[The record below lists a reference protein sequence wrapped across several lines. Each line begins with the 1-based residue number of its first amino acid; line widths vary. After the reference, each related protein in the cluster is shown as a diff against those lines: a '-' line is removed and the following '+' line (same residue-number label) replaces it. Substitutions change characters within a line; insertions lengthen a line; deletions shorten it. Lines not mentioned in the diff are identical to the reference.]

1 MLENLLGKY
10 YCVCMALK
18 MTPAVKEFYR
28 QVASAGGKARAEKY
42 PHETLSKWAKKGGRP
57 RKDASKSAPK
67 RGKEGRK

>member
-1 MLENLLGKY
+1 
-10 YCVCMALK
+10 
-18 MTPAVKEFYR
+18 MTQAVKEFYR

-42 PHETLSKWAKKGGRP
+42 PHETLSRWAKKGGRP

>member
-1 MLENLLGKY
+1 MLDNLPSKY
-10 YCVCMALK
+10 YYLCMSLK
-18 MTPAVKEFYR
+18 MTQAVKEFYR